1 MALTIVY
8 GHDEP
13 LARWACERVPWA
25 DYNPDIRAV
34 GVADGDELLAVV
46 TFFGYAKPKEIAWEK
61 FPQYDH
67 FGHHP
72 GVWYNT
78 VECGIYARSPRWASR
93 RIIKEILSIPFRQFK
108 VRKVRLVVPS
118 TNKRALRFAEGIGF
132 TPEGTLRHEYA
143 KGVHACVLGL
153 LRNEFERADFLARK
167 KPARKRSSRPHEH
180 RQGWR
185 GISSPAN

>member
-1 MALTIVY
+1 LSLQVIY

-13 LARWACERVPWA
+13 LARWACDRIPWA
-25 DYNPDIRAV
+25 EYMPGMKAV

-46 TFFGYAKPKEIAWEK
+46 TFYSYYAPRQIN
-61 FPQYDH
+61 
-67 FGHHP
+67 
-72 GVWYNT
+72 GVEWYNT
-78 VECGIYARSPRWASR
+78 VEVGIAARTPRWASR
-93 RIIKEILSIPFRQFK
+93 RVIKEILSIPFKQFK

-153 LRNEFERADFLARK
+153 LRNEFERADFLRRK
-167 KPARKRSSRPHEH
+167 KPARSAARRPHGQVHTE
-180 RQGWR
+180 R
-185 GISSPAN
+185 AAAA